1 MYSFLSSFLSHFFF
15 PFLPHLPSVS
25 CTNFSSP
32 LFVLRLCCVLFP
44 PVHPPLPVWCPLHP
58 VVRIPFG
65 GPSFPS
71 PVDLLWGAITTGV
84 AHCQACRRASLRR
97 RWTRLWT
104 LSACPWASE
113 AGPRRGAAL
122 LRVELLC
129 PWLPHVQYLGQ
140 NPGPWEP
147 GHCGSLPRLLHLL
160 LPLLQGGQ
168 QPPCTPPF
176 FLTPPYSPQTI
187 CWPTSC
193 THKALD
199 SLLVCHL
206 LKASQGLDW
215 PLFGRPSFCL
225 ADFQADVCLPLLLF
239 ALVIG
244 GSGWLLFLAVTNSD
258 QILLRIAT
266 SGIDIR
272 PHWPLFRLVTR
283 SMCPNRLSPQGIV
296 LGRQP
301 MLFDEHAKV
310 QIEGWGFRYTGYET
324 SAAYPG
330 VTRLQKRCNSSVKCR
345 LLYGTR
351 VGLYLS

>member
-1 MYSFLSSFLSHFFF
+1 MSYYLHVFISIFFSFPFLLSFSSSPPFRAQTSPLLSSFYAFVASFSLRCI
-15 PFLPHLPSVS
+15 PPPS
-25 CTNFSSP
+25 
-32 LFVLRLCCVLFP
+32 P
-44 PVHPPLPVWCPLHP
+44 PAEWCPLHP

-140 NPGPWEP
+140 DPGPREP

-193 THKALD
+193 THKALG

-206 LKASQGLDW
+206 SKASQGLD
-215 PLFGRPSFCL
+215 
-225 ADFQADVCLPLLLF
+225 
-239 ALVIG
+239 
-244 GSGWLLFLAVTNSD
+244 
-258 QILLRIAT
+258 
-266 SGIDIR
+266 
-272 PHWPLFRLVTR
+272 
-283 SMCPNRLSPQGIV
+283 
-296 LGRQP
+296 
-301 MLFDEHAKV
+301 
-310 QIEGWGFRYTGYET
+310 
-324 SAAYPG
+324 
-330 VTRLQKRCNSSVKCR
+330 
-345 LLYGTR
+345 
-351 VGLYLS
+351 